1 MFHFIQIQR
10 LTRLYMFCCC
20 SIISH
25 VPLFTVLWTVAYQA
39 SLSSAISW
47 SLLKPMSIES
57 VMLSNHLILCCPLL
71 LLPSIF
77 PSISV
82 FASDMFRCLYLYDFV
97 PCSPPLRIL
106 HSNHIYSCP
115 ISLIYQAGSHVR
127 VFELE
132 NSCLCSEDSQIFA
145 LLTPCLLG
153 TLSPVSKCNF
163 FHETG
168 LFPPPSYFPLL

>member
-1 MFHFIQIQR
+1 MNVSFAVNFTIIVVVVQSLSGVR
-10 LTRLYMFCCC
+10 LFETTQTAP
-20 SIISH
+20 H
-25 VPLFTVLWTVAYQA
+25 QA
-39 SLSSAISW
+39 SLSFTVSQ
-47 SLLKPMSIES
+47 SLLRLMSIEL

-97 PCSPPLRIL
+97 PCCLPLRIL